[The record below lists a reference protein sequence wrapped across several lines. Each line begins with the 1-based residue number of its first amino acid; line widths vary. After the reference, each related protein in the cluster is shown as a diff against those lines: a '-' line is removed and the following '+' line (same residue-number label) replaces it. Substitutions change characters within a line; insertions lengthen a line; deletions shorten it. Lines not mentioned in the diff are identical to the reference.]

1 MEEFQES
8 ILILMEK
15 TSLSINKDEIP
26 DLAKS
31 LDFNNDGIID
41 INEFF
46 EAFRIS
52 SRFSA

>member
-1 MEEFQES
+1 
-8 ILILMEK
+8 MEK
-15 TSLSINKDEIP
+15 TSFSINKDEIP

>member
-8 ILILMEK
+8 ILILMEN
-15 TSLSINKDEIP
+15 TSLSINKDEIL

-31 LDFNNDGIID
+31 LDINKDGKID

-52 SRFSA
+52 SKYSA